1 MAKNLKISLS
11 DKIKMADTIKSLAT
25 ITPVD
30 LSEPKEKE
38 EFIPYIPID
47 KGRYPQ
53 YQETFGRR
61 ITPSFTKGVGKDE
74 EGKKL
79 ITYTTQT
86 KGGELTYRVY
96 EDIISKELGQ
106 DATKKLP
113 TLGRRA
119 SRLWFSMIYFA
130 KKQGEG
136 LQGNFTA
143 SELMRLWG
151 VDPNKRGGITWGD
164 IRESFLNV
172 VAVMPYFTN
181 QRSGDERTDW
191 GFAFTSSYLIKGE
204 GKEARYHYTMT
215 PEALGLTEK
224 WLKGELTAEEI
235 KNKGGY
241 LAYPLSYLQSGLD
254 ETERNFRDYLLKF
267 KGGYTVKAITIL
279 NDWLKL
285 RRDLLRRRTYCHQ
298 LLYTYLENAKKRGE
312 ISSYKFEVKSLSD
325 WRNKWKVTIYKPTAK
340 SKAEAKQKRGN
351 RANTAEQEELINTI
365 FEWQNRPIQGI
376 TTPPD
381 KLKEQITN
389 TVKAYGVEAVGEIY
403 ERTANGANPST
414 YQFWQEIKKLKP
426 ERSQRR
432 KQEPKK
438 GFNSIGDI
446 LKRPQNHL
454 RVKLP
459 YR

>member
-1 MAKNLKISLS
+1 MTDYKTDSTRLG
-11 DKIKMADTIKSLAT
+11 TIDYST
-25 ITPVD
+25 PTPTPQIREGEFIGYIPVD
-30 LSEPKEKE
+30 K
-38 EFIPYIPID
+38 D
-47 KGRYPQ
+47 KYPQ
-53 YQETFGRR
+53 YQESFNRR
-61 ITPSFTKGVGKDE
+61 ITPSFTKGIGKDE

-79 ITYTTQT
+79 ITYSTPV
-86 KGGELTYRVY
+86 KGGELTFRLY
-96 EDIISKELGQ
+96 EDIIIKELGQ
-106 DATKKLP
+106 EATKKLP

-136 LQGNFTA
+136 LKGNFTA
-143 SELMRLWG
+143 TEVLDLWG
-151 VDPNKRGGITWGD
+151 ANPPSKGGRAFKD
-164 IRESFLNV
+164 IRETFLNV

-254 ETERNFRDYLLKF
+254 ETEQNFRDYLLKF
-267 KGGYTVKAITIL
+267 KGGYTVKAFTIL

-285 RRDLLRRRTYCHQ
+285 RKDLLRRRTYCHQ

-312 ISSYKFEVKSLSD
+312 ISSYKFEVKNLSD

-340 SKAEAKQKRGN
+340 SKAKAKQKRGSKT
-351 RANTAEQEELINTI
+351 NTAEREELINII
-365 FEWQNRPIQGI
+365 FNWQKRPIHGI
-376 TTPPD
+376 STPP
-381 KLKEQITN
+381 EQLRNQIAN
-389 TVKAYGVEAVGEIY
+389 TVRAYGVEAISKIY

-414 YQFWQEIKKLKP
+414 YQFWQEIKALKANKGI
-426 ERSQRR
+426 
-432 KQEPKK
+432 KQEQKE
-438 GFNSIGDI
+438 GVSSIADI
-446 LKRPQNHL
+446 LKNH
-454 RVKLP
+454 
-459 YR
+459 